1 MQLWPRLLLGVA
13 LSGAIGLLAYRR
25 GSLSRSGVAGAL
37 VVGSCIFGS
46 GGWVWGVLL
55 ILFFASSSLLSRYRA
70 ADKSALAQ
78 QFAKGG
84 RRDAWQALANGG
96 VSAAVAIAYGL
107 HEVPLLWGAFVGS
120 MGAVTADTWATELGV
135 LAKRRPRL
143 VTTWEPV
150 AAGTSGGVSLL
161 GTVATVAGS
170 ASIGVSA
177 ALLLALRG
185 ALVGDSPAGLGALSL
200 ILPAVLG
207 GTVGAFADSVMGATI
222 QAVYSSE
229 ERQKETEKRFELDGT
244 PNRYLRGWSW
254 VTNDVVNLSSALVG
268 ALVGGLV
275 FAGIG

>member
-37 VVGSCIFGS
+37 IAGSCIFGF

-70 ADKSALAQ
+70 ADKSAVAQ

-96 VSAAVAIAYGL
+96 VCAVLAIAYWL

-143 VTTWEPV
+143 VTTWQPV
-150 AAGTSGGVSLL
+150 ATGTSGGVSLL
-161 GTVATVAGS
+161 GTAATLAGS
-170 ASIGVSA
+170 VSIGASA
-177 ALLLALRG
+177 TLLLAVSRTLG
-185 ALVGDSPAGLGALSL
+185 GNGPGGSGALSL

-207 GTVGAFADSVMGATI
+207 GIVGAFVDSVMGATI
-222 QAVYSSE
+222 QAVYYSE
-229 ERQKETEKRFELDGT
+229 GRQKETEKRSELDGT

-254 VTNDVVNLSSALVG
+254 VTNDVVNLTSALVG

>member
-1 MQLWPRLLLGVA
+1 MQLWARLLLGVV
-13 LSGAIGLLAYRR
+13 LSGAIGLLACRR

-37 VVGSCIFGS
+37 AVGSCIFGF
-46 GGWVWGVLL
+46 GGWVWGGLL

-70 ADKSALAQ
+70 AEKSAVAH

-96 VSAAVAIAYGL
+96 VCAVLAIAYWL

-120 MGAVTADTWATELGV
+120 MSAVTADTWATELGV

-161 GTVATVAGS
+161 GTAATLAGS

-177 ALLLALRG
+177 ALLLVLSRALGGNGPARSG
-185 ALVGDSPAGLGALSL
+185 AMSL

-207 GTVGAFADSVMGATI
+207 GMVGAFADSVMGATI
-222 QAVYSSE
+222 QAVYYSE
-229 ERQKETEKRFELDGT
+229 GRQKETEKRSELDGR

-275 FAGIG
+275 FAATG

>member
-1 MQLWPRLLLGVA
+1 MQLWARLLLGVA
-13 LSGAIGLLAYRR
+13 LSGAVGLLAYRR

-37 VVGSCIFGS
+37 IAGSCIFGF

-70 ADKSALAQ
+70 ADKSAVAQ

-96 VSAAVAIAYGL
+96 VCAVLAIAYWL

-143 VTTWEPV
+143 VTTWQPV
-150 AAGTSGGVSLL
+150 ATGTSGGVSLL
-161 GTVATVAGS
+161 GMAATLAGS
-170 ASIGVSA
+170 VSIGASA
-177 ALLLALRG
+177 TLLLAVSRTLG
-185 ALVGDSPAGLGALSL
+185 GNGPGGSGALSL

-207 GTVGAFADSVMGATI
+207 GIVGAFVDSVMGATI
-222 QAVYSSE
+222 QAVYYSE
-229 ERQKETEKRFELDGT
+229 ERQKETEKRSELDGT

-254 VTNDVVNLSSALVG
+254 VTNDVVNLTSALVG

>member
-37 VVGSCIFGS
+37 VVGSCIFGF

-96 VSAAVAIAYGL
+96 VSAAVAIAYWL

-185 ALVGDSPAGLGALSL
+185 ALGGNRPAGLGALSL

-222 QAVYSSE
+222 QAVYYSE
-229 ERQKETEKRFELDGT
+229 GRRKETEKRSELDGT